1 MKHTDSNENNIK
13 KEWLV
18 LLQNSNTLG
27 ISNEQ
32 IKMILDSKVRTNQS
46 AHG

>member
-1 MKHTDSNENNIK
+1 MNLTESNENNIK
-13 KEWLV
+13 KEWLI

-32 IKMILDSKVRTNQS
+32 IKMILDSKVRTRQS